1 MNDGMIRLLMVAGLL
16 WFVFQGTPGVGPAV
30 SSRYEGPMGSL
41 HSAAASME
49 PKDRTILAEALTA
62 AGQMLTADRLKLVST
77 TEELQRYV
85 KAVTE
90 FDYVSHN
97 PARKYPAVA
106 AAITQELDRVIGKEV
121 APVTEAM
128 RQSVAAALTEAGK
141 ATR

>member
-1 MNDGMIRLLMVAGLL
+1 MNDGIIRLLMVAGLL
-16 WFVFQGTPGVGPAV
+16 WFVFQGTPGVVPAV
-30 SSRYEGPMGSL
+30 SSRYEGPMTSL
-41 HSAAASME
+41 HSAATSME
-49 PKDRTILAEALTA
+49 AKDRAVLAEALTA
-62 AGQMLTADRLKLVST
+62 AGQMLTADRLNMVST

-106 AAITQELDRVIGKEV
+106 AAITQELDRVIGKDV

-141 ATR
+141 AIR